1 VASNGTIGAA
11 AGNGVDWGD
20 GGPGGSGGIAVAG
33 DGTLYIS
40 GGSLLRKLPPGGTLT
55 AAAGNGTRS
64 YGGDG
69 GPVASA
75 QFLAECCEVLASD
88 SEGALYIADSG
99 NSRVRK
105 VSPSGIIT
113 TVAGNGA
120 AGYSGDG
127 GPATRAQLFQPRSVA
142 VSRSGDLFIADGFN
156 FRIRKVSREGII
168 TTVAGNGT
176 AGHSGDGGK
185 ATDAQIGHVFGIAVD
200 GGGNLYLAELA
211 GGVFRNRI
219 RKVSPEGIISILVE
233 SHPLASSLDQ
243 FTPLGIAAD
252 NAGNVY
258 FTDHGKHRVLRASP
272 DGSLRVFAGTGM
284 QGAAGEGGPATAAE
298 LDTPVSLAT
307 DESGNVYIGEAWT
320 PRLRRVSPDG
330 SLTTIAGTGIQGH
343 SGDGGAATRAE
354 ITFVSGIAVG
364 AGGEVYISAFSQ
376 GLVRVLRPV
385 VAGQ

>member
-1 VASNGTIGAA
+1 
-11 AGNGVDWGD
+11 
-20 GGPGGSGGIAVAG
+20 
-33 DGTLYIS
+33 
-40 GGSLLRKLPPGGTLT
+40 
-55 AAAGNGTRS
+55 
-64 YGGDG
+64 
-69 GPVASA
+69 
-75 QFLAECCEVLASD
+75 
-88 SEGALYIADSG
+88 
-99 NSRVRK
+99 

-120 AGYSGDG
+120 VGYSGDG